1 MINAGVRESSVDLRA
16 QTRREPFLP
25 DPAGFKVGAGVN
37 SDKISPKW
45 YVS

>member
-1 MINAGVRESSVDLRA
+1 MINAGVREYSLDLHA
-16 QTRREPFLP
+16 HTHREPFLP
-25 DPAGFKVGAGVN
+25 DPAGFKAGAGVN